1 MIINESFD
9 EYHEIFLVIN
19 KDNEYFTKL
28 FTDVLLKIIF
38 KKALF
43 EFLLNFKQK

>member
-1 MIINESFD
+1 MILNESFD

-28 FTDVLLKIIF
+28 FADVILLLLFLI
-38 KKALF
+38 KKALI
-43 EFLLNFKQK
+43 